1 MKFLQI
7 LIALFFTQNL
17 LNAQIAAPNLRCV
30 KRDTLIWD
38 VPSVSCGTVNSYLI
52 YSARN
57 INGPYQVLATITNTA
72 QTRYFHNN
80 TEGGNWFYFME
91 TNANCAGQSRLQ
103 SDTLDNQPPSLTSVL
118 TLNVVNSKTVEV
130 RWRKNPTPEVTGYI
144 VYKKTNSGLVPIA
157 NVPNRDTVHYFD
169 TNASPA
175 LKNEEYQVLAV
186 DACGNTSLF
195 DVNHQTILLKTTQ
208 SKCEQA
214 ITLKWNLYKNW
225 VNPISKQEV
234 WVGVAG
240 RNPTLFASV
249 GAKDTAYV
257 YKNAKDKTRYF
268 FYIKAIEAVTNISS
282 KSNDTTII
290 GNISEPVKNLFIK
303 NITVNKN
310 NQVDLTWLWNATA
323 KIDSVEIYRRTAD
336 MPFTFLKSFKPV
348 APIDDQ
354 GFYTD
359 VQVNAGA
366 KPYYY
371 YIKTTDECKAKVS
384 SNTAGTMH
392 LTGFPA
398 KNGQN
403 TLRWTLFD
411 VQDAVVTG
419 YQIVR
424 IVNNAATDI
433 GNPIDTSAPREY
445 LDVSTT
451 GEKNICYRVGAYYRY
466 KLPDGSEETA
476 IAYSNTICL
485 SQFANVWVPN
495 AFTPGG
501 NNPVFKPVFTFSEN
515 ISEYRMTIFDRWGG
529 ILFDTTNPL
538 DGWEGKRNG
547 SDLPQGTYSYIIRL
561 KQAGGSLYENKGVLM
576 LLR

>member
-7 LIALFFTQNL
+7 LILFIFTQNL

-80 TEGGNWFYFME
+80 TEGGNWFYYME
-91 TNANCAGQSRLQ
+91 TNANCAGLSRLQ

-118 TLNVVNSKTVEV
+118 TLNVVDSKTVEV

-157 NVPNRDTVHYFD
+157 NVINRDTVHYFD

-186 DACGNTSLF
+186 DGCGNTSLF

-208 SKCEQA
+208 SKCEQS

-225 VNPISKQEV
+225 TNPIAKQEV
-234 WVGVAG
+234 WVGVSG

-249 GAKDTAYV
+249 GAKDTAYI

-282 KSNDTTII
+282 KSNDTIVI
-290 GNISEPVKNLFIK
+290 GNISEPVKNLYIK

-310 NQVDLTWLWNATA
+310 SQVDLTWLWNETA
-323 KIDSVEIYRRTAD
+323 KIDSVEIYRRTAE
-336 MPFTFLKSFKPV
+336 MPFTLLKSYKPV
-348 APIDDQ
+348 FPIDDQ

-359 VQVNAGA
+359 IQVNAGV

-371 YIKTTDECKAKVS
+371 YIKTTDECKAKVT
-384 SNTAGTMH
+384 SNTAATIH
-392 LTGFPA
+392 LTGFPS

-403 TLRWTLFD
+403 TLRWTIFD
-411 VQDAVVTG
+411 VEGAVVTG

-561 KQAGGSLYENKGVLM
+561 KQAGGGLYENKGVLM